1 MPPIRPYRTA
11 TLTAVFLIVLTALV
25 HEGASTTVSAQT
37 GKSAPAETSKELPG
51 PSRAPAKAGRKT
63 QVEVHYGTDRL
74 PRPVLEMREAIL
86 AAVKSGRIEELR
98 IAIEMNEIKPNFGDG
113 PVPDPIAFLKQ
124 ASGDGEGREVLA
136 ALGNLLE
143 AGYAILPLGRDLEN
157 NRIYV
162 WPYFAE
168 TGVANLKPEQE
179 VELYRLVTPA
189 AAREMRTKGRYSSW
203 RVGIAADGTWHVM
216 AR

>member
-1 MPPIRPYRTA
+1 MPPLRPCRTA
-11 TLTAVFLIVLTALV
+11 TPAAVYLIVLMAIV
-25 HEGASTTVSAQT
+25 HAVGSMTVSAQSR
-37 GKSAPAETSKELPG
+37 KSTPAETPAAS
-51 PSRAPAKAGRKT
+51 PSRRVAP
-63 QVEVHYGTDRL
+63 EVRYGTDGL

-124 ASGDGEGREVLA
+124 ASSDGEGREVLA

-168 TGVANLKPEQE
+168 TGIGNLTPEQE
-179 VELYRLVTPA
+179 VELYRLVPPA
-189 AAREMRTKGRYSSW
+189 SVAKMREKGRYDYW